1 MPLTSGTWATGGTYG
16 RSEVGSVGIKRRS
29 LPISQLSAALL
40 GAAALMVAT
49 PVLADTVDA
58 RCDVYP
64 AGDDRATSSGLCSF
78 SQRQG
83 FVSIELKG
91 GKRIELK
98 PNEATPNAFFDAAGE
113 PAKREILEAN
123 QGQVYRLATQSIF
136 VYWDPAPFK
145 KGGSAPA
152 SGSSSGNSPEIV
164 PLLLG
169 IHQVKF
175 DGGCRVNFNKAGKY
189 FSKTSACDAVK
200 VGIAED
206 AIRRYFR
213 EQGL

>member
-1 MPLTSGTWATGGTYG
+1 MKRLQALAAT
-16 RSEVGSVGIKRRS
+16 
-29 LPISQLSAALL
+29 LL
-40 GAAALMVAT
+40 GFAAVAVAS
-49 PVLADTVDA
+49 PALADTVDA
-58 RCDVYP
+58 RCDVFP
-64 AGDDRATSSGLCSF
+64 AGDDKATSSGLCSF

-83 FVSIELKG
+83 FVTIQLKG
-91 GKRIELK
+91 GQTIELK
-98 PNEATPNAFFDAAGE
+98 PNESTPNAFFDAKGE

-123 QGQVYRLATQSIF
+123 RGQVYRLDTQSIF
-136 VYWDPAPFK
+136 VFWDTAPYA
-145 KGGSAPA
+145 KGAT
-152 SGSSSGNSPEIV
+152 SGSSTPGSGASKGNPPEIV

-189 FSKTSACDAVK
+189 FSKTSACDAAQ

-206 AIRRYFR
+206 AMQRFSR

>member
-1 MPLTSGTWATGGTYG
+1 
-16 RSEVGSVGIKRRS
+16 
-29 LPISQLSAALL
+29 
-40 GAAALMVAT
+40 MVAT

-64 AGDDRATSSGLCSF
+64 AGDDRATSSGLCTF

-91 GKRIELK
+91 GKRIELM
-98 PNEATPNAFFDAAGE
+98 PNEATPNAYYDASGN

-123 QGQVYRLATQSIF
+123 RGQVYRLATQSIF

-145 KGGSAPA
+145 KGGGTGGGSVAPA
-152 SGSSSGNSPEIV
+152 SGSSSGNPPEIV

-189 FSKTSACDAVK
+189 FSKTSACDAAK

-206 AIRRYFR
+206 AIRRFFR

>member
-1 MPLTSGTWATGGTYG
+1 M
-16 RSEVGSVGIKRRS
+16 KRRS

-123 QGQVYRLATQSIF
+123 RGQVYRLATQSIF

-152 SGSSSGNSPEIV
+152 SGSSSGNPPEIV

-169 IHQVKF
+169 IDQVKF
-175 DGGCRVNFNKAGKY
+175 DGGCRVNFNEAGKY

>member
-1 MPLTSGTWATGGTYG
+1 MKRLQTLAAT
-16 RSEVGSVGIKRRS
+16 
-29 LPISQLSAALL
+29 LLSFAA
-40 GAAALMVAT
+40 VAVA
-49 PVLADTVDA
+49 PPAFADTVDA
-58 RCDVYP
+58 RCDVFP
-64 AGDDRATSSGLCSF
+64 AGNDKATSSGLCTF

-83 FVSIELKG
+83 FVTIQLKG
-91 GKRIELK
+91 GQTIELK
-98 PNEATPNAFFDAAGE
+98 PNESTPNAFFDAKGE

-123 QGQVYRLATQSIF
+123 RGQVYRLDTQSIF
-136 VYWDPAPFK
+136 VFWDTAPYA
-145 KGGSAPA
+145 KGATGDSSTPGSA
-152 SGSSSGNSPEIV
+152 SSTGNPPEIV

-175 DGGCRVNFNKAGKY
+175 NGGCRVNFNKAGKY
-189 FSKTSACDAVK
+189 FSKTSACDAAQ

>member
-1 MPLTSGTWATGGTYG
+1 M
-16 RSEVGSVGIKRRS
+16 KRRS
-29 LPISQLSAALL
+29 QPISRLSAALL

-49 PVLADTVDA
+49 PVLADSVDA

-64 AGDDRATSSGLCSF
+64 AGDDRATSSGLCTF

-91 GKRIELK
+91 GQRIELK
-98 PNEATPNAFFDAAGE
+98 PNEATPNAYFDAAGE

-123 QGQVYRLATQSIF
+123 RGQVYRLATQSIF

-145 KGGSAPA
+145 KGVSEGGASVAPA
-152 SGSSSGNSPEIV
+152 SGSSSGNPPEIV

-189 FSKTSACDAVK
+189 FSKTSACDA
-200 VGIAED
+200 A
-206 AIRRYFR
+206 
-213 EQGL
+213 GLCSMPKKRSFT

>member
-1 MPLTSGTWATGGTYG
+1 M
-16 RSEVGSVGIKRRS
+16 KRRS

-123 QGQVYRLATQSIF
+123 RGQVYRLATQSIF

-152 SGSSSGNSPEIV
+152 SGSSSGNPPEIV

>member
-1 MPLTSGTWATGGTYG
+1 
-16 RSEVGSVGIKRRS
+16 
-29 LPISQLSAALL
+29 
-40 GAAALMVAT
+40 MVAT
-49 PVLADTVDA
+49 PVLAETVDA

-64 AGDDRATSSGLCSF
+64 AGDDRATSSELCTF

-91 GKRIELK
+91 GQRIELK
-98 PNEATPNAFFDAAGE
+98 PNEATSNAYFDAAGE
-113 PAKREILEAN
+113 PAKREILEGN
-123 QGQVYRLATQSIF
+123 RGQVYRLATQSIF

-145 KGGSAPA
+145 KGVSERDASVAPA
-152 SGSSSGNSPEIV
+152 SGSSSGNPPEIV

-189 FSKTSACDAVK
+189 FSKTSSCDAAK
-200 VGIAED
+200 VDIAED
-206 AIRRYFR
+206 AIRRFYR